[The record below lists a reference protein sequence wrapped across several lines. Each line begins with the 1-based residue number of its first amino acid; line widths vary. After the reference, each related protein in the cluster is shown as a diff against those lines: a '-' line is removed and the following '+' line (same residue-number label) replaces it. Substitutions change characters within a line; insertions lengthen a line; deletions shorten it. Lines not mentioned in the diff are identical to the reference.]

1 MTNIVILLLLVAA
14 ACQGFPT
21 DSDSNLANLAARG
34 DWDAVH
40 RLISERFGRQ
50 DIWAPSSASAAVGSV
65 KSLKPVQGGEVYG
78 EAEYTFHSSSNV
90 NGKTMETSGGH
101 KIINNNGRIE
111 EFDFQPKF

>member
-1 MTNIVILLLLVAA
+1 MTKIAILLLLVA

-21 DSDSNLANLAARG
+21 DSNANLASLAARG
-34 DWDAVH
+34 DWEAVH
-40 RLISERFGRQ
+40 RLINERFGRQ
-50 DIWAPSSASAAVGSV
+50 DIWAPAAASGGNV
-65 KSLKPVQGGEVYG
+65 KSLKPVPGGEVYG

-111 EFDFQPKF
+111 EFDFQPKY